1 VDGGV
6 SLSALGSRGVDGG
19 EGAKVANED
28 VGIVDEV
35 AGGLKIKPP
44 VVPLGLSIV
53 DELGGCVNG
62 FPPNKKPVVGGLGIE
77 EVDGVDG
84 AGAFSTDDIFSGASP

>member
-1 VDGGV
+1 MSG
-6 SLSALGSRGVDGG
+6 LGSRGVDGG
-19 EGAKVANED
+19 EGAVLVKVANED

-53 DELGGCVNG
+53 DELGG
-62 FPPNKKPVVGGLGIE
+62 
-77 EVDGVDG
+77 
-84 AGAFSTDDIFSGASP
+84 